1 MRPTPRALLT
11 AVAAA
16 TVALTGATIASA
28 EATIGWVELD
38 GPLLDKPDPFAWLAG
53 PDAAPTLLDVIDT
66 FDEAAHRD
74 DIDAVVVR
82 LREPAL
88 TLSQIEEIGVAM
100 GRVRKAGKQ
109 IHVFADIYGPGG
121 LMLGAYADDVLL
133 QSGGAVTFPGVY
145 MEEMFLADTLAM
157 AGLKADYVQI
167 GAYKGAE
174 EQMMNSK
181 PSKEWD
187 ENISQLLDSLY
198 ANQRAIVK
206 NGRSM
211 NDKKLDQA
219 MDEAWLADGAM
230 ATKIGLIDGVLDRLD
245 LDAWLE
251 KKHGDFDYDTDL
263 GPAGGAS
270 SIDLANPFAMLS
282 ILSKDPTNHP
292 TRDTIAV
299 VHIDGPIMDGESA
312 PASLFGG
319 SSVGS
324 VTIREALAEIENNDL
339 IKGLIVRIDSPGGSA
354 IASESIWLGVRRVA
368 ERKPVWVSVGSMA
381 ASGGYYIAV
390 SGDKIYANPSSIV
403 GSIGVVGGK
412 IARAGLYDKL
422 NIGITPRA
430 RGPHAAMFG
439 SLDTWSE
446 SDRALVTNRMTD
458 VYDLFV
464 QRVRAGRKGID
475 ISKTAEGRLFT
486 GDKAIGLN
494 MVDQIGGFEV
504 AITDM
509 AKELGLRDGRY
520 DLMSYPGPKS
530 ITEMLEG
537 MFAGFGVTAP
547 GTGKAAARNA
557 FAGFTAAAE
566 ELLGP
571 TSWATLRDAMNAM
584 LEMRD
589 ENVLLVSPRVLLFR

>member
-1 MRPTPRALLT
+1 MRPIPRVLL
-11 AVAAA
+11 AAA
-16 TVALTGATIASA
+16 AALTSATLANA
-28 EATIGWVELD
+28 GATIGWVELD
-38 GPLLDKPDPFAWLAG
+38 GPLLEKPDPFAWLAG

-100 GRVRKAGKQ
+100 KRVRDAGKQ
-109 IHVFADIYGPGG
+109 IHVFADVYGPGG
-121 LMLGAYADDVLL
+121 LMLGSYADNVLM
-133 QSGGAVTFPGVY
+133 QSGGAVTFPGIY

-174 EQMMNSK
+174 EQLVNSK
-181 PSKEWD
+181 PSEAWD

-206 NGRSM
+206 NGRGMS
-211 NDKKLDQA
+211 DKKLDRA
-219 MDEAWLADGAM
+219 MDEAWLADGKVAK
-230 ATKIGLIDGVLDRLD
+230 KIGLIDKELDRLD

-251 KKHGDFDYDTDL
+251 KKYGEFDYEMDL
-263 GPAGGAS
+263 GPAGESA
-270 SIDLANPFAMLS
+270 IDLANPFAMLS
-282 ILSKDPTNHP
+282 LLSEDPANHP

-299 VHIDGPIMDGESA
+299 VHIDGPIIDGESS
-312 PASLFGG
+312 PKSLLGG
-319 SSVGS
+319 ASVGS
-324 VTIREALAEIENNDL
+324 ITIREALARIENDDL
-339 IKGLIVRIDSPGGSA
+339 IKGLIVRINSPGGSA

-368 ERKPVWVSVGSMA
+368 QKKPVWVSVGAMA

-390 SGDKIYANPSSIV
+390 SGDKIYADPSSIV

-412 IARAGLYDKL
+412 IARAGLYEKL
-422 NIGITPRA
+422 KIGITPRA

-439 SLDTWSE
+439 SLDSWS
-446 SDRALVTNRMTD
+446 SDDRRLVTDRMTD

-464 QRVRAGRKGID
+464 RRVRAGRKGID

-486 GDKAIGLN
+486 GDKAIGMK
-494 MVDQIGGFEV
+494 MVDTIGGFEV
-504 AITDM
+504 ALTDM
-509 AKELGLRDGRY
+509 AGELGLRDGRY
-520 DLMSYPGPKS
+520 DVMNYPGPKS

-537 MFAGFGVTAP
+537 VFSGFGVTAP
-547 GTGKAAARNA
+547 GVGANKVAASNA
-557 FAGFTAAAE
+557 LAGFTAAAE

-571 TSWATLRDAMNAM
+571 TSWATLRDSMNAM
-584 LEMRD
+584 LQLRD
-589 ENVLLVSPRVLLFR
+589 ENVLLLSPRVLLFR

>member
-1 MRPTPRALLT
+1 MRPTPCALLT

-16 TVALTGATIASA
+16 TVGLTGATIASA
-28 EATIGWVELD
+28 DATIGWVELD

-53 PDAAPTLLDVIDT
+53 PGAAPTLLDVIDT

-74 DIDAVVVR
+74 DIDALVVR

-100 GRVRKAGKQ
+100 GRVRQAGKQ

-121 LMLGAYADDVLL
+121 LMLGAFADDVLL

-167 GAYKGAE
+167 GAYKGAQ
-174 EQMMNSK
+174 EQMVNSA

-211 NDKKLDQA
+211 NDTKLDRA
-219 MDEAWLADGAM
+219 MDEAWLADGVIARR
-230 ATKIGLIDGVLDRLD
+230 IGLIDGELDRLD

-251 KKHGDFDYDTDL
+251 KKHGGFDYDTDL
-263 GPAGGAS
+263 GPAGGAGA
-270 SIDLANPFAMLS
+270 IDLANPFAMLS
-282 ILSKDPTNHP
+282 ILSKNPANHP

-299 VHIDGPIMDGESA
+299 VHIDGPIMDGESS

-324 VTIREALAEIENNDL
+324 VTIRQALAEIENDGL

-368 ERKPVWVSVGSMA
+368 AKKPVWVSVGSMA

-422 NIGITPRA
+422 SIGITPRA

-439 SLDTWSE
+439 SLNTWTE
-446 SDRALVTNRMTD
+446 SDRALVTDRMTD

-464 QRVRAGRKGID
+464 RRVRAGRQGID
-475 ISKTAEGRLFT
+475 IAKTAEGRLFT
-486 GDKAIGLN
+486 GEKALGLD
-494 MVDQIGGFEV
+494 MVDRIGGFEV

-530 ITEMLEG
+530 ITEMLED
-537 MFAGFGVTAP
+537 MFSGFGVSAP
-547 GTGKAAARNA
+547 GTGRAAASNA

-584 LEMRD
+584 RQLD
-589 ENVLLVSPRVLLFR
+589 KENVLLVSPRVLLFR

>member
-1 MRPTPRALLT
+1 MRPTSRALLT
-11 AVAAA
+11 AAAA
-16 TVALTGATIASA
+16 SATLLGGVTAASA
-28 EATIGWVELD
+28 ESTIGWVELD

-66 FDEAAHRD
+66 FDEAAFRD

-88 TLSQIEEIGVAM
+88 SLSQIEEIGVAM
-100 GRVRKAGKQ
+100 QRVRDAGKQ

-121 LMLGAYADDVLL
+121 LMLGAHADNVLM

-157 AGLKADYVQI
+157 AGLQADYVQI
-167 GAYKGAE
+167 GDYKGAE
-174 EQMMNSK
+174 EQMMNSE
-181 PSKEWD
+181 PSAAWD
-187 ENISQLLDSLY
+187 ENISQLLDSMY
-198 ANQRAIVK
+198 ENQRSIIK
-206 NGRSM
+206 DGRGM
-211 NDKKLDQA
+211 NDRKLDRA
-219 MDEAWLADGAM
+219 MDQAWLADGKI
-230 ATKIGLIDGVLDRLD
+230 ATKIGMIDKEIDRLD

-251 KKHGDFDYDTDL
+251 KKHGAFDYEMDL
-263 GPAGGAS
+263 GPAGGDSA
-270 SIDLANPFAMLS
+270 IDFANPFAMLA
-282 ILSKDPTNHP
+282 ILSDDPQNNP

-299 VHIDGPIMDGESA
+299 VHIDGPIMDGESS
-312 PASLFGG
+312 PGSLLGG
-319 SSVGS
+319 ATVGS
-324 VTIREALAEIENNDL
+324 LTVREALAEIEHDDL
-339 IKGLIVRIDSPGGSA
+339 IKGLIVRINSPGGSA

-368 ERKPVWVSVGSMA
+368 EQKPVWVSVGSMA

-412 IARAGLYDKL
+412 IARAGLYEKL

-446 SDRALVTNRMTD
+446 KDRKLVSDRMTD

-464 QRVRAGRKGID
+464 NRVRAGRKGID

-486 GDKAIGLN
+486 GNKALGLD
-494 MVDQIGGFEV
+494 MVDEIGGFEI
-504 AITDM
+504 AIADM
-509 AKELGLRDGRY
+509 ASELGLRDGRY
-520 DLMSYPGPKS
+520 DVMNYPGPKS
-530 ITEMLEG
+530 VSEMLEE
-537 MFAGFGVTAP
+537 MFSGFGVSAP
-547 GTGKAAARNA
+547 GTSKIAARNTL
-557 FAGFTAAAE
+557 AGFTAAAE

-571 TSWATLRDAMNAM
+571 NAWGTLRDAMNAM
-584 LEMRD
+584 LQLRD